1 MVSSWAAMKR
11 ELFTEA
17 FAMIGNKFI
26 SSRLLEACLIFFL
39 LRKAALRKIS
49 GNSTTA
55 THLLKA
61 ALNAVHY
68 GHGGLQLIVV
78 SSVMYILITS
88 ESGGKTEQ
96 FMNMLPINPSASV
109 RCVEVLGF
117 SHLWCPFSHSGDR
130 ILPRMSRLAIV
141 RLYNIHPLYRWTDYV
156 SFCSRGRNNG
166 TVDNNGGD
174 CVEGSVCRV
183 CFE

>member
-1 MVSSWAAMKR
+1 M
-11 ELFTEA
+11 
-17 FAMIGNKFI
+17 N
-26 SSRLLEACLIFFL
+26 
-39 LRKAALRKIS
+39 
-49 GNSTTA
+49 
-55 THLLKA
+55 
-61 ALNAVHY
+61 
-68 GHGGLQLIVV
+68 
-78 SSVMYILITS
+78 ILITS

-109 RCVEVLGF
+109 RCDEVLGF

-156 SFCSRGRNNG
+156 SFYSRGRNNG

>member
-17 FAMIGNKFI
+17 FAMIAFNVASLPI
-26 SSRLLEACLIFFL
+26 IFFVMIGKL
-39 LRKAALRKIS
+39 YGWYGSYTEATSTIS
-49 GNSTTA
+49 VLNEIYTTA

-88 ESGGKTEQ
+88 ESGATAEIAFFQGCLAWLSLGYTIYIP
-96 FMNMLPINPSASV
+96 FSGGRTMFPSALEGGIMGLLITTV
-109 RCVEVLGF
+109 VIALKDLYAEFVLND
-117 SHLWCPFSHSGDR
+117 PKKT
-130 ILPRMSRLAIV
+130 
-141 RLYNIHPLYRWTDYV
+141 N
-156 SFCSRGRNNG
+156 
-166 TVDNNGGD
+166 
-174 CVEGSVCRV
+174 
-183 CFE
+183 

>member
-1 MVSSWAAMKR
+1 MGAT
-11 ELFTEA
+11 ELFN
-17 FAMIGNKFI
+17 FV
-26 SSRLLEACLIFFL
+26 S
-39 LRKAALRKIS
+39 
-49 GNSTTA
+49 
-55 THLLKA
+55 
-61 ALNAVHY
+61 
-68 GHGGLQLIVV
+68 QLIVV
-78 SSVMYILITS
+78 SSVMNILITS

-109 RCVEVLGF
+109 RCDEVLGF

-156 SFCSRGRNNG
+156 SFYSRGNKIKIESSRILCWRCYNVFFGVCFIGGRNNG

>member
-1 MVSSWAAMKR
+1 MPLFFLFYRAAMKR

-17 FAMIGNKFI
+17 FAMLYGWYESYTEATSTI
-26 SSRLLEACLIFFL
+26 SVLNEIY
-39 LRKAALRKIS
+39 
-49 GNSTTA
+49 TTT

-78 SSVMYILITS
+78 SSVMNILITS

-109 RCVEVLGF
+109 RCDEVLGF

-156 SFCSRGRNNG
+156 SFYSRGRNNG